1 MTHWTPH
8 RIAATHIMTL
18 PAPPEKVY
26 PLLCPVRERD
36 WLPGWRCKMIY
47 ANSGLAEKDCVF
59 SVDFRG
65 FGEEIWTCTQY
76 QPPRE
81 VAYVV
86 TIPHVAV
93 THLTITLAAGG
104 DDGCTALWAYT
115 ATELSPDG
123 SAYLRR
129 FEAEAFRSEGDG
141 LQRMLTH
148 YLRTGTMLAGD
159 LAEG

>member
-1 MTHWTPH
+1 MTRWTPH

-47 ANSGLAEKDCVF
+47 SSSGLAEKDCVF
-59 SVDFRG
+59 SVDSRG

-81 VAYVV
+81 VSYVV

-93 THLTITLAAGG
+93 THLTM
-104 DDGCTALWAYT
+104 WAYT

-123 SAYLRR
+123 SADLRR
-129 FEAEAFRSEGDG
+129 FEAKAFRSEGDG

-148 YLRTGTMLAGD
+148 YLRTGAMLAGD